1 MQAKDVT
8 PKTKAIQGLSK
19 SSFSKNGL
27 GNFTAPTG
35 NTLMIE
41 DQGIRVKEVEEFKG
55 DLSRNAQLKKFEK
68 PNYTED
74 AIDAEL
80 ESTVVISVY
89 IDKNGQVIEAELEKK
104 VGFGMDQLLIRAALN
119 AKFLP
124 RLNKFGKAL
133 PTWDEIVVRL
143 EIP

>member
-1 MQAKDVT
+1 MK
-8 PKTKAIQGLSK
+8 
-19 SSFSKNGL
+19 
-27 GNFTAPTG
+27 
-35 NTLMIE
+35 
-41 DQGIRVKEVEEFKG
+41 FK
-55 DLSRNAQLKKFEK
+55 LEILKKNK
-68 PNYTED
+68 WIRD
-74 AIDAEL
+74 EL
-80 ESTVVISVY
+80 HVCFINSLLK
-89 IDKNGQVIEAELEKK
+89 KNKIIIELEKK